1 MFFLPFLGKY
11 PIETVQIMS
20 KICLEAEK
28 QVDYRKLYTDL
39 RKHVIHKQGGVISVP
54 ESIASSAVKTSW
66 DLKAS
71 LIIVLSD
78 SGSTVRFVSKYRPHA
93 PILCITSTEQTAR
106 QLRTSRGVI
115 PHLVPDMKN
124 SSKLIEE
131 GIAWAKLQVRG
142 VTSAS
147 GSKIFLNFHCDFIAR
162 Y

>member
-1 MFFLPFLGKY
+1 
-11 PIETVQIMS
+11 MS

-39 RKHVIHKQGGVISVP
+39 RKHVIHKQGGVVSVP

-93 PILCITSTEQTAR
+93 PILCITSTSQTAR

-131 GIAWAKLQVRG
+131 GIAWAKEQVREARFYVKNEIG
-142 VTSAS
+142 LIIS
-147 GSKIFLNFHCDFIAR
+147 FLGYCQVRRSCCYYLWFN
-162 Y
+162 